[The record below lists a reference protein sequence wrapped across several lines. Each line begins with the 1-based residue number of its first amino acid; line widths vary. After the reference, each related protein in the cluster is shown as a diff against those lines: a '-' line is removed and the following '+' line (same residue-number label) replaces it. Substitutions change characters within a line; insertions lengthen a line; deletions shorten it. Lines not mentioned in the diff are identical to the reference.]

1 MAEVNSV
8 QAQKYIDGK
17 KLMPAE
23 SHGRQRVLV
32 ATLPAT
38 HAAYAVNDTI
48 LLGRV
53 PVNSRFLTG
62 GVVSVGGTGTASSTL
77 DIGTRVTKTGVV
89 VDADGIAVGADI
101 SAAGKITAD
110 TGALIA
116 AAADSIT
123 ATDVDVY
130 ATVKGAV
137 LAANQQLRFEIPY
150 VTD

>member
-8 QAQKYIDGK
+8 QAQKYLDGK
-17 KLMPAE
+17 KLLPAE

-62 GVVSVGGTGTASSTL
+62 AIVSVGGAGTASSTL

-89 VDADGIAVGADI
+89 VDADGIAVGVDI
-101 SAAGKITAD
+101 SAAGKIAAD

-137 LAANQQLRFEIPY
+137 LAVNQQLRIEVPY